1 MVMKPGKHQRKMLIF
16 MLEGPGPC
24 TAFWSTF
31 INRYVINIF
40 LSISSLVRSK
50 QLLCF
55 VTVVF
60 CARSRPVRNRE
71 ICNLVQPR
79 EGHVIYKLGP
89 RSREVAETYFLCL
102 SVHLFDV
109 TKRSIKSGRDL
120 TWWFH
125 IWCTRRKRS
134 PQARKE
140 NKDILCLIN
149 GLR

>member
-1 MVMKPGKHQRKMLIF
+1 MLIF

-24 TAFWSTF
+24 TVFWSTF

-79 EGHVIYKLGP
+79 EGHVICKLGP
-89 RSREVAETYFLCL
+89 RNKTLRRRIFCGCL
-102 SVHLFDV
+102 YTF
-109 TKRSIKSGRDL
+109 
-120 TWWFH
+120 WM
-125 IWCTRRKRS
+125 
-134 PQARKE
+134 
-140 NKDILCLIN
+140 
-149 GLR
+149 